1 MIPELQ
7 EDKAVIFDEKVDELP
22 QVGILG
28 DTLLHLKIEAFRT
41 IGCEIVSI
49 ENGFHSCST
58 VGVWNLGSVSFQ
70 SFC

>member
-28 DTLLHLKIEAFRT
+28 DTLLHLKIETFRT

-49 ENGFHSCST
+49 ETN
-58 VGVWNLGSVSFQ
+58 
-70 SFC
+70 